1 MSGDN
6 TKRSVF
12 KVDVTCD
19 GCANAVKR
27 ILNRMNGVTKVD
39 IEEMYVRVD
48 HTDAVTKENIKE
60 ELVRWSDAAGRGK
73 VTSIVQE
80 EEAVTDSVEITEE
93 DANSFES
100 YLQLLDEEEE
110 LLQNKTPTA
119 EQIKRLK
126 EIQKQIRII
135 DNEGGGKKRRRK
147 KRTRKRRKSR
157 RKSRRRKRR
166 RKKRTKRRRR
176 R

>member
-6 TKRSVF
+6 TKRSIF

-27 ILNRMNGVTKVD
+27 ILNRMNGVTNVD

-60 ELVRWSDAAGRGK
+60 ELVRWSDAAGQGE

-93 DANSFES
+93 DANSFEL
-100 YLQLLDEEEE
+100 YLQLLDEEQE
-110 LLQNKTPTA
+110 LKQIKTKDE

-126 EIQKQIRII
+126 EIQEQIRII

-147 KRTRKRRKSR
+147 KRTRKRRKKR
-157 RKSRRRKRR
+157 RRKRTRKKRKSRRRKRR
-166 RKKRTKRRRR
+166 
-176 R
+176 

>member
-6 TKRSVF
+6 TKRSIF

-27 ILNRMNGVTKVD
+27 ILNRMDGVTNVD

-60 ELVRWSDAAGRGK
+60 ELVRWSDAAGQGE

-93 DANSFES
+93 DANSFEL
-100 YLQLLDEEEE
+100 YLQLLDEEQE
-110 LLQNKTPTA
+110 LKQIKTKDE

-126 EIQKQIRII
+126 EIQEQIRII

-147 KRTRKRRKSR
+147 KRTRKRRKKR
-157 RKSRRRKRR
+157 RRKRTRKKRKSRRRKRR
-166 RKKRTKRRRR
+166 
-176 R
+176 